1 MVDVVR
7 ERRVAAPPE
16 RLWPLVSNP
25 ERLPEWFTFALA
37 GEVLDGEGVG
47 RRQRMHGEWG
57 RKRSEI
63 DQEVVEFD
71 PPRRIAWVHLAER
84 LDGKPAPQFAA
95 STRFTIDLVP
105 DRDGTS
111 VRLHSAQTPASSL
124 RGLVMRLFGT
134 REIAENLE
142 RSLDRLTA
150 TPEDD

>member
-1 MVDVVR
+1 MADVIR
-7 ERRVAAPPE
+7 ERRVAAAPE
-16 RLWPLVSNP
+16 RLWPLVSDP
-25 ERLPEWFTFALA
+25 EHLPEWFTFALA

-71 PPRRIAWVHLAER
+71 PPRRIAWVHLAEH

-105 DRDGTS
+105 DGTGTR
-111 VRLHSAQTPASSL
+111 VRLHSAQTPAGPL
-124 RGLVMRLFGT
+124 RGLVMRLFGQ
-134 REIAENLE
+134 REIAQNLE
-142 RSLDRLTA
+142 RSLDRLAA
-150 TPEDD
+150 TPEGN

>member
-1 MVDVVR
+1 M
-7 ERRVAAPPE
+7 A
-16 RLWPLVSNP
+16 LVSNP
-25 ERLPEWFTFALA
+25 ARLPDWFTFARS

-84 LDGKPAPQFAA
+84 LDGKPAPRFAA
-95 STRFTIDLVP
+95 STWFTIDLVP
-105 DRDGTS
+105 DGSGTR
-111 VRLHSAQTPASSL
+111 VHLHSAQTPASPL

-134 REIAENLE
+134 REIADNLE
-142 RSLDRLTA
+142 RSLDRLAA
-150 TPEDD
+150 TPEGD

>member
-1 MVDVVR
+1 MLDVIR

-25 ERLPEWFTFALA
+25 ARLADWFTFARSS
-37 GEVLDGEGVG
+37 EVLDGEGVG
-47 RRQRMHGEWG
+47 RRQRVHGEWG

-84 LDGKPAPQFAA
+84 LDGKPAPRFAA
-95 STRFTIDLVP
+95 STWFKIDLVP
-105 DRDGTS
+105 DGSGTR
-111 VRLHSAQTPASSL
+111 VHLHSAQTPASPL

-134 REIAENLE
+134 REIADNLE
-142 RSLDRLTA
+142 RSLDRLAA
-150 TPEDD
+150 TPEGD